1 MEKILI
7 NPADIE
13 SCWEKNDACFVKT
26 KSGKVWV
33 CQKYLYEPST
43 QSLEIHIFED
53 EQVTTTL
60 GLIKHLK
67 NEKLVELT
75 LLTKRGGNSGK

>member
-1 MEKILI
+1 MDKILI

-26 KSGKVWV
+26 KSGKVWI
-33 CQKYLYEPST
+33 CEKYLYDHTT

-53 EQVTTTL
+53 EEVSTTL

-67 NEKLVELT
+67 DEKLIELP
-75 LLTKRGGNSGK
+75 LLKKRGGNNGK